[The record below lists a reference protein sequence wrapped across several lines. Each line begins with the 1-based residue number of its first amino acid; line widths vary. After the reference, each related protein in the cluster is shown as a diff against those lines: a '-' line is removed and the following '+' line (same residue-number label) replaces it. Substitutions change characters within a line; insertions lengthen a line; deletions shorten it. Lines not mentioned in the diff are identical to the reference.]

1 MSFFKKIFGNQM
13 VVDAMIGICVHDP
26 DIYLEPP
33 SNVRNIAAQSLSEAM
48 KKASLSSNAKT
59 AYLIAQ
65 GTISFEESEKQ
76 ASKDLPEQMNKFLKQ
91 NDFDPDVYEIHYFS
105 EDLRDDIKV
114 LWAIAVQIK

>member
-1 MSFFKKIFGNQM
+1 M